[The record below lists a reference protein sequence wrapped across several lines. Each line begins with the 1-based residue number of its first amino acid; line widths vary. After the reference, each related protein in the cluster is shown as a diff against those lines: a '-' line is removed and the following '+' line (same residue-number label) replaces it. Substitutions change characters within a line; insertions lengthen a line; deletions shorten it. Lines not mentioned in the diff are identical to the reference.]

1 MSIKKHLIERWKLCK
16 DLSLVLKNGT
26 GFDNDGLDY
35 RGFPFADFYA
45 KKNLKD
51 FKLVDANFLYANFEN
66 CMFTKGV
73 FRNCVFETTNF
84 KEIGLW
90 DCTFIECKF
99 IKTDFQN
106 ASMGVNTVYQDCIFD
121 SCKLKGKYFNFGTQS
136 KFLNCDFLKCD
147 IRSAWIL
154 SVIFDNNKFESKF
167 SNIRFS
173 GLKEAKVRGKKEF
186 PATFKNC
193 NMKNSIFK
201 SVEIMDGAKLEN
213 TVLPTQKS
221 SRFNDDRTYYE

>member
-1 MSIKKHLIERWKLCK
+1 MSTKKNLIERWKPYK
-16 DLSLVLKNGT
+16 NLSLVLKKGT

-35 RGFPFADFYA
+35 RGFPFADSHA
-45 KKNLKD
+45 KKNIKGI
-51 FKLVDANFLYANFEN
+51 KLEDVNFLYANFEN

-73 FRNCVFETTNF
+73 FKNCVFETANF

-106 ASMGVNTVYQDCIFD
+106 AMMGVNTVYQDCVFD
-121 SCKLKGKYFNFGTQS
+121 TCKLKGKYFNFGSQA
-136 KFLNCDFLKCD
+136 KFLDCTFSKCD

-154 SVIFDNNKFESKF
+154 SVIFENSKFESKF
-167 SNIRFS
+167 ANIRFS
-173 GLKEAKVRGKKEF
+173 GIKEANLRGKKEF

-193 NMKNSIFK
+193 DMKNSMFK
-201 SVEIMDGAKLEN
+201 SLEIMDGAKLEN
-213 TVLPTQKS
+213 TVLPNQES
-221 SRFNDDRTYYE
+221 IRFNDDRTYYE